1 MSYSVE
7 NKRQFLSIL
16 VSKDFD
22 IKNTTIEFNN
32 KNNTTLERSTVYDWI
47 KNDELFK
54 KEYDTLRNEL
64 LDESEKMHQL
74 LRRGIPI
81 YNEETKEIIAWQ
93 EKPDRQAIEFFL
105 KNKGVD
111 RGYIDKSNIEHSG
124 EIKTKTTI
132 IVQDNETAEILNTM
146 VNDNNKSI

>member
-1 MSYSVE
+1 MAYSDE
-7 NKRQFLSIL
+7 HKKEFLKIL

-22 IKNTTIEFNN
+22 IKNTTVEFNEKYN
-32 KNNTTLERSTVYDWI
+32 SSETKLQRSTVYDWI

-54 KEYDTLRNEL
+54 SEFDTLRNEL

-81 YNEETKEIIAWQ
+81 FDEFNKELIAWQ

-105 KNKGVD
+105 KNKGKD
-111 RGYIDKSNIEHSG
+111 RGYSEHSSIDLTTLG
-124 EIKTKTTI
+124 KEINTQMTVKFVDGSKKDK
-132 IVQDNETAEILNTM
+132 DN
-146 VNDNNKSI
+146 